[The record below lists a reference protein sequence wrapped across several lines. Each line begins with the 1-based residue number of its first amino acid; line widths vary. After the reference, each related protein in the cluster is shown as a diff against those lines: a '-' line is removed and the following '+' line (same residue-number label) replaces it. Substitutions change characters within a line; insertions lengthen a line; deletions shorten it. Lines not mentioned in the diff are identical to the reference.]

1 MNKEQY
7 LYNRQKAKDIKRLW
21 PIKEAL
27 QLLEY
32 KDTYYITNQQQ
43 SFKARL
49 NKNHLDKLI

>member
-7 LYNRQKAKDIKRLW
+7 LYNRQKAKEIKRLW